1 MDHIR
6 NFSIIAHIDHGKSTL
21 ADRILEVT
29 GAVDPKKMQAQM
41 LDSMDLE
48 RERGITIKAQAV
60 RVEYEAAGGET
71 YHLHLIDTPGHVDFS
86 YEVSRSLAACEGAL
100 LVVDAAQ
107 GVEAQTVANTYLAI
121 ENGLELIPV
130 INKVDL
136 PGAEPDRVAAE
147 IADLLGGDPEEALRI
162 SAKTGE
168 GVVEVLEAIVER
180 IPAPKGDAAAGKIR
194 VEGAIFKVPRDTERV
209 CPGGIATMMAYLLY
223 YLTLRGIQGD
233 RYRIDI
239 TLSKNALFHLT
250 TQGATR
256 IYRMDKNYATQVVN
270 ITVGEGCYFEFIPDQ
285 IIPYR
290 DSRFYQ
296 KVMLNVHD
304 NATMVYSELLVPGR
318 VASGESFDYDI
329 CYLKTIAKNQ
339 DGELRFIDIAILEPK
354 KRLLKN
360 SGVLEN
366 FDVVGTVYI
375 LAPANHIKEL
385 NSLINS
391 MIESYPKVY
400 GGATIL
406 PNTPE

>member
-1 MDHIR
+1 MDNISFFVPDDIPPEVLAYGS
-6 NFSIIAHIDHGKSTL
+6 NLSQLGVGSAGKLGAITL
-21 ADRILEVT
+21 R
-29 GAVDPKKMQAQM
+29 
-41 LDSMDLE
+41 
-48 RERGITIKAQAV
+48 
-60 RVEYEAAGGET
+60 
-71 YHLHLIDTPGHVDFS
+71 
-86 YEVSRSLAACEGAL
+86 
-100 LVVDAAQ
+100 
-107 GVEAQTVANTYLAI
+107 
-121 ENGLELIPV
+121 LEL
-130 INKVDL
+130 
-136 PGAEPDRVAAE
+136 
-147 IADLLGGDPEEALRI
+147 DPQRQ
-162 SAKTGE
+162 KT
-168 GVVEVLEAIVER
+168 VLKEQYS
-180 IPAPKGDAAAGKIR
+180 
-194 VEGAIFKVPRDTERV
+194 KVPLYTQRV
-209 CPGGIATMMAYLLY
+209 LYLEESLPSMAYLFIISPSGGVL
-223 YLTLRGIQGD
+223 QGD
-233 RYRIDI
+233 RYRMDI

-296 KVMLNVHD
+296 KVLLNVHD

-329 CYLKTIAKNQ
+329 CYLKTNARNQ

-354 KRLLKN
+354 KRILKN

-375 LAPANHIKEL
+375 LAPANRIKEL

-406 PNTPE
+406 PNSSGVMVRLLGPFASDVRDVIIEVTRITRKEILDAPFSRIRKG

>member
-1 MDHIR
+1 MD
-6 NFSIIAHIDHGKSTL
+6 SISFFVPD
-21 ADRILEVT
+21 D
-29 GAVDPKKMQAQM
+29 
-41 LDSMDLE
+41 
-48 RERGITIKAQAV
+48 
-60 RVEYEAAGGET
+60 
-71 YHLHLIDTPGHVDFS
+71 
-86 YEVSRSLAACEGAL
+86 
-100 LVVDAAQ
+100 
-107 GVEAQTVANTYLAI
+107 
-121 ENGLELIPV
+121 IP
-130 INKVDL
+130 
-136 PGAEPDRVAAE
+136 P
-147 IADLLGGDPEEALRI
+147 
-162 SAKTGE
+162 
-168 GVVEVLEAIVER
+168 EVLEYGSNLSQLAV
-180 IPAPKGDAAAGKIR
+180 GSAGKL
-194 VEGAIFKVPRDTERV
+194 GAIILKLELEPQRQKTVLKEQYSKVPLYTQRV
-209 CPGGIATMMAYLLY
+209 LYLEESLPSMAYLYIISPSGGVL
-223 YLTLRGIQGD
+223 QGD

-239 TLSKNALFHLT
+239 TLSNNALFHLT

-290 DSRFYQ
+290 NSRFYQ

-406 PNTPE
+406 PNSSGVMVRLLGPFASDVRDVIIEVVRITRKEILHAPFSRIRKG